1 MARMPHDS
9 FSDVDQLEA
18 IYRDYFA
25 DLTQVAVTRFH
36 VPLHDAEHLVHDVLL
51 AALRDLGRRND
62 PHSWLI
68 GAVGYAAR
76 VYREGR
82 A

>member
-1 MARMPHDS
+1 MPHDN
-9 FSDVDQLEA
+9 FPDAEQLEA

-25 DLTQVAVTRFH
+25 DLTQVAVTRFD
-36 VPLHDAEHLVHDVLL
+36 VPEQDAEHLVHDVLL
-51 AALRDLGRRND
+51 SAVRQLHRRED

-68 GAVGYAAR
+68 GAVVHAAR

-82 A
+82 V